1 MKAFLTVGE
10 AARFLSVCTKT
21 IRRWDKAGK
30 ILCHRTPGGHRR
42 ITIVE
47 IERLM
52 TGQEDSNKITG
63 KDTAIYCRVSS
74 HEQKK
79 KGDLQRQVQLAREY
93 CTKQGYSTT
102 RVFQDVGSG
111 LNAKRRGM
119 KKLCR
124 VIERGEIE
132 RVVIIYSDR
141 LTRFGFDY
149 LTRYFSSHGTAVE
162 VVEEERKGKNGEKST
177 RSMEKEL
184 VQDLIAIVTS
194 FSGRVHGL
202 RSSRARRK
210 KQAEIRGKQLFPTRA
225 GANERKKGLSML

>member
-1 MKAFLTVGE
+1 MKAFLSVGE

-30 ILCHRTPGGHRR
+30 ILCSRTPGGHLR
-42 ITIVE
+42 ITIME

-52 TGQEDSNKITG
+52 TGQEDSNEITG

-79 KGDLQRQVQLAREY
+79 KGDLQRQVQLVREY
-93 CTKQGYSTT
+93 CTRKGYSTAT
-102 RVFQDVGSG
+102 VFQDVGRG
-111 LNAKRRGM
+111 LNAKRRGL

-124 VIERGEIE
+124 AIERGEIE
-132 RVVIIYSDR
+132 RVVITYNDR

-149 LTRYFSSHGTAVE
+149 LAWYFSSHGTAVE
-162 VVEEERKGKNGEKST
+162 VVDEERTGKKGEMSS

-184 VQDLIAIVTS
+184 V
-194 FSGRVHGL
+194 
-202 RSSRARRK
+202 
-210 KQAEIRGKQLFPTRA
+210 
-225 GANERKKGLSML
+225 